1 MSKEN
6 QTGSYASQCNDSV
19 NTPIAM
25 AIDGT
30 SAKEHKAAK
39 INGLQSGVNNKPTS
53 NGGK

>member
-6 QTGSYASQCNDSV
+6 QCNDAV

-25 AIDGT
+25 AVDGT
-30 SAKEHKAAK
+30 SAKEHKPAR
-39 INGLQSGVNNKPTS
+39 ISGTQSGVNNKPTS

>member
-6 QTGSYASQCNDSV
+6 QCNDSV

-30 SAKEHKAAK
+30 AAKEHKAAK

>member
-1 MSKEN
+1 MNKA
-6 QTGSYASQCNDSV
+6 YQCNDAV

-30 SAKEHKAAK
+30 SAKEYKAAPIK
-39 INGLQSGVNNKPTS
+39 GNQSGVNNKPTS